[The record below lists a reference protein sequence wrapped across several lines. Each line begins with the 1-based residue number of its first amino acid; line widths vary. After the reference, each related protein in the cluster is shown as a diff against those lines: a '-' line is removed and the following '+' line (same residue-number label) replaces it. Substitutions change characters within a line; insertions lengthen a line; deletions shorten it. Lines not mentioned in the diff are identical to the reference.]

1 MNPDINALATSPDR
15 MGCLGGPVALGW
27 RPTGQ
32 GAQMTKA
39 MLLAEG
45 LYFGEGPRWRNDR
58 LWFSDFYD
66 HAVKSLDSSGNV
78 RIELEIDDQPSGL
91 GWLPDGRLLV
101 VAMHRRQLL
110 RVDPDGVK
118 VHADLSRVA
127 AHHTNDMVVDVAGR
141 AYVGNFGFPLDA
153 ELKARGVESVIA
165 DHPTTN
171 LARVDPDG
179 RVHVAAADMHF
190 PNGCVITPDGRTM
203 IVAETLAMRLTAFDI
218 GADGTLTNRRVWA
231 MLGMRAP
238 DGICLDAN
246 GHVWIANAIAP
257 ECLLIAPAG
266 EIVATV
272 QTDQPCFA
280 CMLGGPDR
288 RTLYMMTAPSSS
300 ADVASAARRG
310 HVMCVEVETPGAGRP

>member
-1 MNPDINALATSPDR
+1 
-15 MGCLGGPVALGW
+15 
-27 RPTGQ
+27 
-32 GAQMTKA
+32 MTKA
-39 MLLAEG
+39 KLLAEG

-66 HAVKSLDSSGNV
+66 RAVKSLDASGSV
-78 RIELEIDDQPSGL
+78 RTELEIDDQPSGL

-118 VHADLSRVA
+118 LHADLSAVA
-127 AHHTNDMVVDVAGR
+127 AYHTNDMVVDAAGR

-171 LARVDPDG
+171 LARIDADG

-218 GADGTLTNRRVWA
+218 GADGALTNRRVWA
-231 MLGMRAP
+231 TLGMRAP

-257 ECLLIAPAG
+257 ECLLVAPGG

-288 RTLYMMTAPSSS
+288 RMLFMMTAPSSS

-310 HVMCVEVETPGAGRP
+310 HVMCVEVGTPGAGRP

>member
-1 MNPDINALATSPDR
+1 
-15 MGCLGGPVALGW
+15 
-27 RPTGQ
+27 
-32 GAQMTKA
+32 MTKA
-39 MLLAEG
+39 KLLAEG
-45 LYFGEGPRWRNDR
+45 LYFGEGPRWRNGR

-118 VHADLSRVA
+118 VHADLSHVA
-127 AHHTNDMVVDVAGR
+127 PHHTNDMVVDSTGR

-190 PNGCVITPDGRTM
+190 PNGCVITADGRTM

-218 GADGTLTNRRVWA
+218 GADGTLANRRVWA

-257 ECLLIAPAG
+257 ECLLIAPGGA
-266 EIVATV
+266 IVATV

-300 ADVASAARRG
+300 ADVASTARRG